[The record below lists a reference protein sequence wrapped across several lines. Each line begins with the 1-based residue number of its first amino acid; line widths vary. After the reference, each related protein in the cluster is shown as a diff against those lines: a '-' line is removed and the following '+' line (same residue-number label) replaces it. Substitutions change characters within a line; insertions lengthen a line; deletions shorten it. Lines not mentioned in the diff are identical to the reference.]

1 MVRIL
6 VAGTMET
13 RALFIFLEV
22 RTCLWAHETHLL
34 DDGIVE
40 VLTMRKNTA

>member
-1 MVRIL
+1 MVHTL

-34 DDGIVE
+34 GDDIVE
-40 VLTMRKNTA
+40 VLTMQKNTT